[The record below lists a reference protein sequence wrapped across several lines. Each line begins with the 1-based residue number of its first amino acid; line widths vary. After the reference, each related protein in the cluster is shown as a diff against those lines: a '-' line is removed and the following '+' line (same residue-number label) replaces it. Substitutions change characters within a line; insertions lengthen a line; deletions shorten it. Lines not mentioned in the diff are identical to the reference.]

1 MKTIVRIV
9 LVGALLMAS
18 SAAGPVFGASK
29 RMDCERA
36 CLATYHAWNLQSN
49 EPLAKSCV
57 QRTGD
62 LTTCRMASDHR
73 ADEYERG
80 PYRNCESNC
89 AQRFPVGGER

>member
-9 LVGALLMAS
+9 LVGALLMAA

-36 CLATYHAWNLQSN
+36 CLATYHTWNRQFN
-49 EPLAKSCV
+49 EPLAKSCE
-57 QRTGD
+57 QKTGD
-62 LTTCRMASDHR
+62 LTTCIMARDHR
-73 ADEYERG
+73 KDEYERG

>member
-9 LVGALLMAS
+9 LVGALLMAA

-36 CLATYHAWNLQSN
+36 CLAAYNTWNRQFN
-49 EPLAKSCV
+49 EPLAKSCK
-57 QRTGD
+57 QGH
-62 LTTCRMASDHR
+62 TTCIMAR
-73 ADEYERG
+73 EYRKDEYERG

-89 AQRFPVGGER
+89 AQQFPVGGER